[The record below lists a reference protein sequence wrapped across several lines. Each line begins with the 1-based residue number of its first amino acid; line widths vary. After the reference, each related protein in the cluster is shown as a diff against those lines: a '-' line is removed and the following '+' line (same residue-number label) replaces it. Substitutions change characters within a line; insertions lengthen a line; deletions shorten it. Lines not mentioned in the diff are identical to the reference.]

1 MLVSAWRASF
11 GMAAKLT
18 MRLLNISREA
28 VSIMAYCRPFIW
40 LLVDSPFSAPVSAPV
55 SEAATCDTRPVI
67 SSKSDLFRA
76 GSMVDVCFTFSA
88 CSRSSLSSDTDVA
101 TAGTPGLSMSSAG
114 ILSEQSDVMW
124 TRRSP
129 VPSSGA
135 GYAQRTRRWQ
145 GVRDLPAWGQSTRFG
160 GIAMEDC

>member
-28 VSIMAYCRPFIW
+28 VSIMAYCRPLIW
-40 LLVDSPFSAPVSAPV
+40 LLVASPFSAPV
-55 SEAATCDTRPVI
+55 SEAATCDTRPAM
-67 SSKSDLFRA
+67 SLKSDLFRA

-145 GVRDLPAWGQSTRFG
+145 GVRDLSAWWHSNRFG